1 MGYVVDLTLIL
12 QAIFQVSVQDQFE
25 EKVTEYRVDEIIYGF
40 HCSDKKKRIHDAIRT
55 FVGTQHPFEK
65 GSVVEKIESLVKD
78 NEVFNSKCLTD
89 PLLTIRSA
97 SGDEE

>member
-12 QAIFQVSVQDQFE
+12 QAVFQVSLQDQFE
-25 EKVTEYRVDEIIYGF
+25 EKVTEYRVDEIIYEF

-65 GSVVEKIESLVKD
+65 ESVVERIESLIKD
-78 NEVFNSKCLTD
+78 NEVFSSKLLTD
-89 PLLTIRSA
+89 PLLTIHSA
-97 SGDEE
+97 AGDEE